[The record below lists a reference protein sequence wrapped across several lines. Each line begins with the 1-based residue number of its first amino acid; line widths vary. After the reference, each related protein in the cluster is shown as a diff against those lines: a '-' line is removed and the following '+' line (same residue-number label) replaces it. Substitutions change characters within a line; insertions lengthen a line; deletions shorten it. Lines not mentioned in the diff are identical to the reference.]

1 MVEERKIGLL
11 EGVMIGIGGTIGP
24 SMFVILGFA
33 AGMAHEYVYLS
44 LIIAGLLSL
53 IIALNYAEL
62 ATTFPEMGGGYYYV
76 KEAFGGFLAFFS
88 GVSLFVGYITYGA
101 ICAIGFGLLLSL
113 FVPVN
118 PLAVATILILL
129 FLLINIRGIEES
141 MRIQFIIISILIF
154 SFLLVIFCGLTGK
167 GCITH
172 AGSISRSMR
181 GILRAAAFLSIA
193 YFGFEPIGVL
203 AGAVKKPGKIIP
215 LSIIISISTCIALY
229 SLIAFVSTKYVP
241 WEVLSRSTTPLTL
254 VATRIL
260 GFYGYVI
267 ITVAGMAATLTSLN
281 VSLSSGAYVFYSMAK
296 DHYFPKKF
304 AQLHPRHGT
313 PVYSLLVAA
322 FLMELFILSGMLEY
336 ITHLADFSILIALS
350 VVNLSTIALRRKRQE
365 IVRPFKVPLFP
376 WLSIAASILTLL
388 LAFLLEPSAIVLWF
402 GMLLA
407 VTMIYLLNALTIE
420 RRKFTLSGFL
430 FSASVFLILIH
441 QQFRLTTGIKT
452 LEFIVGV
459 IETYILVQSVIVFLV
474 GIIVMY
480 PIQAIVTGV
489 KGKSRELVYVPPKR
503 LRDISELI
511 DDILAVIL
519 FVFSVLNLV
528 LFYGILHESVTIIA
542 GNPQELRLYKTFFMT
557 ILVISGLFEGLI
569 GIYLICRGY
578 AAEWESQQ
586 NVVSSNQKPEQ

>member
-260 GFYGYVI
+260 GFYGYV
-267 ITVAGMAATLTSLN
+267 
-281 VSLSSGAYVFYSMAK
+281 LS
-296 DHYFPKKF
+296 
-304 AQLHPRHGT
+304 
-313 PVYSLLVAA
+313 
-322 FLMELFILSGMLEY
+322 
-336 ITHLADFSILIALS
+336 
-350 VVNLSTIALRRKRQE
+350 
-365 IVRPFKVPLFP
+365 
-376 WLSIAASILTLL
+376 
-388 LAFLLEPSAIVLWF
+388 
-402 GMLLA
+402 
-407 VTMIYLLNALTIE
+407 
-420 RRKFTLSGFL
+420 
-430 FSASVFLILIH
+430 LIH
-441 QQFRLTTGIKT
+441 I
-452 LEFIVGV
+452 
-459 IETYILVQSVIVFLV
+459 
-474 GIIVMY
+474 
-480 PIQAIVTGV
+480 
-489 KGKSRELVYVPPKR
+489 
-503 LRDISELI
+503 
-511 DDILAVIL
+511 
-519 FVFSVLNLV
+519 
-528 LFYGILHESVTIIA
+528 
-542 GNPQELRLYKTFFMT
+542 
-557 ILVISGLFEGLI
+557 
-569 GIYLICRGY
+569 
-578 AAEWESQQ
+578 
-586 NVVSSNQKPEQ
+586 